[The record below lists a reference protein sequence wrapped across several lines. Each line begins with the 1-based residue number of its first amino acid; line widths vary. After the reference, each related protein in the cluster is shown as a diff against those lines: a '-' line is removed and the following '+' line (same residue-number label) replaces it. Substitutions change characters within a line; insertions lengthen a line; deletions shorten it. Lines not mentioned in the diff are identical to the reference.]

1 MFSGMFNWRGGS
13 PLEFGSWRG
22 PRPRRTAVRSK
33 TKGSTTRGCAAP
45 AELVQ
50 ALELRLMLSAGW
62 RHGGR
67 PTEWAKTINSV
78 GLSLPVSTDYA
89 PGHAPKSSGGGSIT
103 TQAGDSSPPGG
114 ITPAEMRGAYG
125 ISNASFGGV
134 AGNGA
139 GETIAI
145 LDPGDDTGLVD
156 SGSPSFASSDLGIF
170 DSYYGLPNP
179 PSFIKDGF
187 TDPTSGTPQLTSTLP
202 AANAP
207 NTSDAEISLDV
218 EWAHAMAPGANIL
231 LVEGAPDFSD
241 IFNGV
246 LAIDAAAAS
255 MHICVISM
263 SFSGPEDENLSSTA
277 NAEGVDGYYFDT
289 PGLVYAAAT
298 GDYGAYAEGT
308 KTITSQFPASSSNV
322 LAVGGTTL
330 NINGT
335 SYGSE
340 TTWGDGT
347 HSGTQTGGGGGISVY
362 EPQPSYQVG
371 KVNGLSTTAR
381 TYPDISLDANPYTGV
396 PIYDSVDYGSG
407 TGWIPGTEGGTSLAT
422 PLMAGLVA
430 VADQGRAI
438 NGFAP
443 LNSSGGSGVAASNP
457 NGNSAALDIHTLLYG
472 FGYSSSDFHDITSGL
487 SIGPSSYGPKVGYDL
502 STGLGSPQG
511 NQLVVALSNAGAIA
525 PAVTTEPTSQTVLDT
540 TQVSF
545 TAAASGT
552 PTPTVQWQYSSNGGS
567 TYSMIAGATSNTY
580 SFTTTGSESG
590 DLYEAVFTNVL
601 GSVTTNPATLTAN
614 HIITNT
620 AVISSSSTITSGQPV
635 TFTAT
640 VTPTTG
646 SGETGTV
653 QFVIDGVNAGS
664 PVTLNNGTASYT
676 APTLATGTHT
686 VVADYSGDSNFQAS
700 QSNQISQIILPGW
713 LSISAGA
720 TVLWT
725 QSAETLMVT
734 SGTATLIAD
743 PAESRFNGGAGDDPT
758 ITVTGAG
765 SKLEIAPTDGSL
777 LVHIG
782 GLSLQKGAV
791 ADVASLGA
799 ARTHSNHRVLV
810 IGSVNEAAAPM
821 FSIDSASQLNLEDN
835 DMIVHG
841 GNNGSSDFAAVQA
854 AAAEGRAPSSGGP
867 GGVLDGTWTG
877 NGLTSSIAASVDA
890 KVGYEQ
896 NVLAVALNRDLSLF
910 GSYTSW
916 PVGSTSEPLRA
927 DGNDVIVKYTYNG
940 DAHLDGMVDD
950 TDVAIVNAYYAP
962 GVSLKSQGLNSDWA
976 YGDFNGDGFVDGSD
990 VAILG
995 ALYGN
1000 GTGQNGNK
1008 LPQL

>member
-1 MFSGMFNWRGGS
+1 MLSGILNRRGSSPFELVRRSFARRGG
-13 PLEFGSWRG
+13 R
-22 PRPRRTAVRSK
+22 AD
-33 TKGSTTRGCAAP
+33 
-45 AELVQ
+45 VQ
-50 ALELRLMLSAGW
+50 ALEQRLMLSATW
-62 RHGGR
+62 RHGGQAAE
-67 PTEWAKTINSV
+67 PLTTINSV
-78 GLSLPVSTDYA
+78 GLSLPVITESA
-89 PGHAPKSSGGGSIT
+89 PNHESKSSGRNSSTIQT
-103 TQAGDSSPPGG
+103 DGDTSPAGG
-114 ITPAEMRGAYG
+114 ITPAQMRGAYG
-125 ISNASFGGV
+125 LSNISFNGV

-145 LDPGDDTGLVD
+145 LDPGNDTGLVD
-156 SGSPSFASSDLGIF
+156 STSSSFASSDLGIF
-170 DSYYGLPNP
+170 DSYYGLPSP
-179 PSFIKDGF
+179 PSFIIDGF
-187 TDPTSGTPQLTSTLP
+187 TDPTSGTPQLTSMLP

-207 NTSDAEISLDV
+207 NTSDGEISLDV

-231 LVEGAPDFSD
+231 LVEGNPNFSD

-255 MHICVISM
+255 MNICAISM
-263 SFSGPEDENLSSTA
+263 SFSGPEAEDLGSTA

-289 PGLVYAAAT
+289 PGLVYVAAT
-298 GDYGAYAEGT
+298 GDYGAYAYDT
-308 KTITSQFPASSSNV
+308 RTITSQFPASSSNV

-330 NINGT
+330 TVNGT

-340 TTWGDGT
+340 TTWGNGT
-347 HSGTQTGGGGGISVY
+347 NSGTETGGGGGFSVY

-371 KVNGLSTTAR
+371 KVNGLSTKAR
-381 TYPDISLDANPYTGV
+381 TYPDISLDANPNTGV

-407 TGWIPGTEGGTSLAT
+407 TGWIPTAEGGTSLAT
-422 PLMAGLVA
+422 PLMAGIIA

-472 FGYSSSDFHDITSGL
+472 LGYSGSDFHDITSGL

-511 NQLVVALSNAGAIA
+511 SQLVVALSNAGAIA
-525 PAVTTEPTSQTVLDT
+525 PAVTTQPTSQAVLAT
-540 TQVSF
+540 SPVSF
-545 TAAASGT
+545 TAVATGT
-552 PTPTVQWQYSSNGGS
+552 PTPTVQWQYSTNGGS
-567 TYSMIAGATSNTY
+567 SYTMIAGATSNTY
-580 SFTTTGSESG
+580 SFTTTGSETG

-601 GSVTTNPATLTAN
+601 GSATTNPATLTAN
-614 HIITNT
+614 HIATTT
-620 AVISSSSTITSGQPV
+620 AVVSSSSTVTAGQPV

-640 VTPTTG
+640 VTPTSG

-653 QFVIDGVNAGS
+653 QFVIDGSNVGS
-664 PVTLNNGTASYT
+664 PVTLSNGTATFTTSS
-676 APTLATGTHT
+676 LSTGTHT
-686 VVADYSGDSNFQAS
+686 VTADYSGDTNFQSS
-700 QSNQISQIILPGW
+700 QANQISQIILPGW
-713 LSISAGA
+713 LSISTGA

-734 SGTATLIAD
+734 AGTATLIAD
-743 PAESRFNGGAGDDPT
+743 PAESRFNSGAGDDPV
-758 ITVTGAG
+758 ITVTGNG

-810 IGSVNEAAAPM
+810 IGTVNEAAAPT
-821 FSIDSASQLNLEDN
+821 FSIDSASKLNLEDN

-854 AAAEGRAPSSGGP
+854 AAAEGRNVAP
-867 GGVLDGTWTG
+867 GGILDGTWTG
-877 NGLTSSIAASVDA
+877 NGLTSSVAASVDA
-890 KVGYEQ
+890 AAGYEQ
-896 NVLAVALNRDLSLF
+896 NILAVVLNRDLLL
-910 GSYTSW
+910 GQYTNW
-916 PVGSTSEPLRA
+916 QVGSAAEPLRT

-940 DAHLDGMVDD
+940 DLNLDGMVDNNAATIFEAYFTPGQSVPA
-950 TDVAIVNAYYAP
+950 TDYAF
-962 GVSLKSQGLNSDWA
+962 
-976 YGDFNGDGFVDGSD
+976 GDLNGDGVVNANDATIFYAVF
-990 VAILG
+990 
-995 ALYGN
+995 GN
-1000 GTGQNGNK
+1000 GTPGSG
-1008 LPQL
+1008 LPRL